1 MGCADPP
8 SKGVGAPHQCSR
20 VNEQRSGWG
29 ESSLAGARS
38 LLTTMTRNCR
48 CHTGKAPRFALGK
61 GVSTSVCGVADGCA
75 FAE

>member
-29 ESSLAGARS
+29 KSSLAFFVKLHDHCSRYNLGRAEDRFVLLSSICVAVAARYNV
-38 LLTTMTRNCR
+38 LKLN
-48 CHTGKAPRFALGK
+48 GI
-61 GVSTSVCGVADGCA
+61 
-75 FAE
+75 